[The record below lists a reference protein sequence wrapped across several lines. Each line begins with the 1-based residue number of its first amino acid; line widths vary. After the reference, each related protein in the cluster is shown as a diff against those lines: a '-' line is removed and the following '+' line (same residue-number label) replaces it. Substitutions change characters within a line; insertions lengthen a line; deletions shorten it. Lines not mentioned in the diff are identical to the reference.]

1 MLSVKYCYHNSGCIT
16 SSFDVIELSEILF
29 FSQRFKDCIPLESG
43 IGCDFVHGIQK
54 SIKNIQN
61 GTFHHI
67 TSFLKHVGQSN
78 FTVSR

>member
-1 MLSVKYCYHNSGCIT
+1 MLSVKYCYHNIGCRT
-16 SSFDVIELSEILF
+16 SSFDLSELSEILF
-29 FSQRFKDCIPLESG
+29 FSQRLHIPLKSG
-43 IGCDFVHGIQK
+43 IGCDFMHGMQK

-78 FTVSR
+78 LTVSR